1 MARDKRTGTG
11 SARELMDRM
20 RRLMRL
26 RESVYVVFE
35 NARVVMEDW
44 VWSRK
49 YVKPRIF
56 ERGVRVDEAGL
67 SVGGDDEA
75 VGINERF
82 SGDDE
87 CQCVDTGIINI
98 IDLVLCEGERH
109 VKPLLRL

>member
-26 RESVYVVFE
+26 RESLYVVFE

-49 YVKPRIF
+49 YVKPRIL

-67 SVGGDDEA
+67 SVGGDDEG

-87 CQCVDTGIINI
+87 CQSVDTGIINI
-98 IDLVLCEGERH
+98 IDLVLCECERH
-109 VKPLLRL
+109 VKPLLHL